1 MAERL
6 AGQGDAPV
14 IVLTSTRKASDYGG
28 PIAASPV
35 AGFAAKDQLPEGAL
49 RGFLDRSPP

>member
-1 MAERL
+1 M
-6 AGQGDAPV
+6 

-35 AGFAAKDQLPEGAL
+35 AGFALKDQLSEGGL